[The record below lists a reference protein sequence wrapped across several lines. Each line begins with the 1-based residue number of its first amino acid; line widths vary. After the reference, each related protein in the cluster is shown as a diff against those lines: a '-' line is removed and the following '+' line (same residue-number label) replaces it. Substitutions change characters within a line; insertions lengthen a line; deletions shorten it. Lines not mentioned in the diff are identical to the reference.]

1 MNKDCR
7 LKFHLTRVRA
17 SSEDIRNDWVEEINA
32 AIIEIKKRFRTPE
45 PDEDL
50 DEPDEELPG
59 DVEPL
64 FFPNSLSLVCQVFQ
78 CLRKTIFQQIIHRLK
93 IAAGNFLQ
101 QTVAITVGV
110 AGLSFAGSFSSD

>member
-1 MNKDCR
+1 M
-7 LKFHLTRVRA
+7 
-17 SSEDIRNDWVEEINA
+17 EEINA

-45 PDEDL
+45 LEEDL
-50 DEPDEELPG
+50 DEADEELPG

-64 FFPNSLSLVCQVFQ
+64 FFPNSLSLVCQVLQ

-110 AGLSFAGSFSSD
+110 AGLSFAGSFWSD

>member
-1 MNKDCR
+1 M
-7 LKFHLTRVRA
+7 
-17 SSEDIRNDWVEEINA
+17 EEINA

-64 FFPNSLSLVCQVFQ
+64 FFPNSLSLVCQV
-78 CLRKTIFQQIIHRLK
+78 
-93 IAAGNFLQ
+93 
-101 QTVAITVGV
+101 
-110 AGLSFAGSFSSD
+110 